1 MNPNSNIGE
10 RFAAKKRR
18 IPMASP
24 SLRKLL
30 LTIHLFAAV
39 GWIGTIVAYIAVNF
53 AALTSSNDT
62 VVRGAFL
69 ILKPMLI
76 YSITPLAVT
85 ALITGVVLALVTP
98 WGLLRHRWVV
108 ASLWLT
114 GLAVVLLVAHINGDD
129 IAELTAIANDTSKPA
144 YSNLGDLPNAIGGL
158 IIVSI
163 AFVLNVYKPRSLTK
177 RGKHWQEIKAKNGQ
191 I

>member
-1 MNPNSNIGE
+1 MTPFSNIGSS
-10 RFAAKKRR
+10 FAPAKRR
-18 IPMASP
+18 IPIASP

-30 LTIHLFAAV
+30 LTLHLFSAV
-39 GWIGTIVAYIAVNF
+39 GWIGAIVAYIAVNI

-62 VVRGAFL
+62 IVRGAFL

-76 YSITPLAVT
+76 YAITPLALT
-85 ALITGVVLALVTP
+85 ALTTGIVLALVTP

-108 ASLWLT
+108 VSLWLT

-129 IAELTAIANDTSKPA
+129 IAELTNIANDTSKPA
-144 YSNLGDLPNAIGGL
+144 SSNLGDLPNAIGGL
-158 IIVSI
+158 VLVSI
-163 AFVLNVYKPRSLTK
+163 AFVLNVYKPRGLTK
-177 RGKHWQEIKAKNGQ
+177 RGKQWQEIKAKNGQ